1 MTIQRLLGIVVFA
14 TALVSGAQA
23 RDLEAVRKS
32 GVLILATE
40 GAYTPFNYFKGS
52 KLTGYEIDVGEAVA
66 QKLGLKV
73 EWHTLA
79 FEAQIAA
86 VAQDRFD
93 AAIASHGITP
103 ERLKSVDFANPHYCS
118 GAQMASLPDGPK
130 TAAQLVG
137 KVVAVQLGTTYV
149 DDVRK
154 IPGIKEVKT
163 LPKDTDAQQALL
175 AHRVDAWVADR
186 FAIKE
191 GIAKNAAAGLVRGE
205 MLSSER
211 NAMVIRK
218 GNDTLRMAINRAL
231 DELTRDG
238 TLKKL
243 SGVYF
248 GEDITC
254 QPK

>member
-1 MTIQRLLGIVVFA
+1 MKRTRLCCLLVLMA
-14 TALVSGAQA
+14 TFSAGVEA
-23 RDLEAVRKS
+23 RDLDSIKKS

-40 GAYTPFNYFKGS
+40 GAFTPFNYFKGNQ
-52 KLTGYEIDVGEAVA
+52 LTGYEVEVGEAVA
-66 QKLGLKV
+66 HHLGLAA

-103 ERLKSVDFANPHYCS
+103 ERLKAVDFANPHYCS
-118 GAQMASLPDGPK
+118 GAQMASLADGPR
-130 TAAQLVG
+130 TAAQLAG
-137 KVVAVQLGTTYV
+137 KIVAVQLGTTYV

-154 IPGIKEVKT
+154 IPGIKEVRT
-163 LPKDTDAQQALL
+163 LPKDTDAQQALV

-186 FAIKE
+186 FSIRE
-191 GIAKNAAAGLVRGE
+191 GIKRNAAAGLVKGE

-218 GNDTLRMAINRAL
+218 GNDKLREAVNQAL
-231 DELTRDG
+231 DELAKDG

-243 SGVYF
+243 SAKYF
-248 GEDITC
+248 DEDITC
-254 QPK
+254 QAR

>member
-1 MTIQRLLGIVVFA
+1 MTTIRLVCLV
-14 TALVSGAQA
+14 ALLSSALSAAHA
-23 RDLEAVRKS
+23 RELDAIKKS

-40 GAYTPFNYFKGS
+40 GAYTPFNYFKAG
-52 KLTGYEIDVGEAVA
+52 KLTGYEIDVGDAIA
-66 QKLGLKV
+66 QKLGVKV

-86 VAQDRFD
+86 VSQDRFD

-118 GAQMASLPDGPK
+118 GAQMASLADGPK
-130 TAAQLVG
+130 TAAQLAG

-186 FAIKE
+186 FAIRE
-191 GIAKNAAAGLVRGE
+191 GISKNANAGLVRGE
-205 MLSSER
+205 MLSNER
-211 NAMVIRK
+211 NAIVIRK
-218 GNDTLRMAINRAL
+218 GNDSLRLALNHAIE
-231 DELTRDG
+231 ELAQDG

-243 SGVYF
+243 SATYF

-254 QPK
+254 QPR